1 MVCWEGSVKF
11 WIHTRRWESTKST
24 KVGLTFECSPNFPS
38 VSTINIAFLRP
49 CDQALS
55 GAVLRRQCVQQ
66 QKMTCKQRSDLVKQ
80 AILTNNSTVFLLH
93 SIHSFVCY
101 RLFSPCSLTLKNDS
115 PSLAALRER
124 KAY

>member
-1 MVCWEGSVKF
+1 MVCREGSVKF
-11 WIHTRRWESTKST
+11 WIHTRRWESTKKHKSWFNFWVLSQLPKCVHHNYSISETMRSGLVRRRFTPAMCTTTT
-24 KVGLTFECSPNFPS
+24 K
-38 VSTINIAFLRP
+38 
-49 CDQALS
+49 DD
-55 GAVLRRQCVQQ
+55 
-66 QKMTCKQRSDLVKQ
+66 KQRSDLVKQ

-101 RLFSPCSLTLKNDS
+101 RLFSPMQFDTKKWQ